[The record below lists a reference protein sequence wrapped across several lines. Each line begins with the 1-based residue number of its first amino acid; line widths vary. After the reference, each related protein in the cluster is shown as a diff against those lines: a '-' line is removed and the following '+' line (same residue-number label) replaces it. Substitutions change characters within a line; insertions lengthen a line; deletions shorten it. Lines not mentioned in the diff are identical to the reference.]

1 MTHTIDNGTLRITVD
16 THGAELKSLVKGDT
30 DFICSGTEFWKY
42 SSPILFPIVGKLKDD
57 AFRFGGKNYSLPSH
71 GFGRLSDFVFVKD
84 DPLTFRLTSND
95 DTLKNYPF
103 KFALNV
109 SYTLDANKL
118 IVKWLVENLDSQ
130 TIYFSIGA
138 HPALTVPFDGGNFD
152 DYQLEF
158 NEDEHAARI
167 PLAGGLLS
175 DERIPTI
182 DGKILK
188 LNYDLFKGDALIFDN
203 LKSNAITIRR
213 DKKSVTLKAE
223 GFPFW
228 GIWTKVGA
236 PFLCIE
242 PWHGHADF
250 ANFTGDLTEKDGIIA
265 LEVGKTF
272 ATEYSITVDA

>member
-1 MTHTIDNGTLRITVD
+1 MTHTLDNGTLKITVD
-16 THGAELKSLVKGDT
+16 EHGAELKSLVKGDT

-57 AFRFGGKNYSLPSH
+57 TFRFGGKNYSLPSH
-71 GFGRLSDFVFVKD
+71 GFGRLSDFVCVD
-84 DPLTFRLTSND
+84 ENPLTFKLTFSD

-103 KFALNV
+103 KFALTV
-109 SYTLDANKL
+109 TYTLDENQLK
-118 IVKWLVENLDSQ
+118 INWRVENLDDK

-158 NEDEHAARI
+158 DQSENSARI
-167 PLAGGLLS
+167 PLTGGLLS

-203 LKSNAITIRR
+203 LKSSEITIRR

-236 PFLCIE
+236 PFVCLE

-250 ANFTGDLTEKDGIIA
+250 ANFDGDLTEKDGIVA
-265 LEVGKTF
+265 LEVGKIFTSG
-272 ATEYSITVDA
+272 YSIIVDA

>member
-1 MTHTIDNGTLRITVD
+1 MTHTLDNGTLRIAVD
-16 THGAELKSLVKGDT
+16 THGAELKSLVKGET
-30 DFICSGTEFWKY
+30 DFICSGTDFWKY

-57 AFRFGGKNYSLPSH
+57 TFRFGGKNFSLPSH
-71 GFGRLSDFVFVKD
+71 GFGRLSDFVCINEY
-84 DPLTFRLTSND
+84 PLIFRLTSND

-103 KFALNV
+103 EFALSV
-109 SYTLDANKL
+109 GYALDDNRL
-118 IVKWLVENLDSQ
+118 LVTWCVQNLDDK

-158 NEDEHAARI
+158 NEAEHAARI
-167 PLAGGLLS
+167 PLTGGLLS
-175 DERIPTI
+175 DKRIPTI

-250 ANFTGDLTEKDGIIA
+250 ANFTGDLTEKDGIVA
-265 LEVGKTF
+265 LEAGKIF
-272 ATEYSITVDA
+272 NALYSITVDA

>member
-57 AFRFGGKNYSLPSH
+57 TFRFDGKNYSLPSH
-71 GFGRLSDFVFVKD
+71 GFGRLSDFVCID
-84 DPLTFRLTSND
+84 ENPLTFKLTFSD

-103 KFALNV
+103 KFALTV
-109 SYTLDANKL
+109 TYTLDDNQLK
-118 IVKWLVENLDSQ
+118 INWRVENLDDK

-138 HPALTVPFDGGNFD
+138 HPALTVPFDGGTFD

-158 NEDEHAARI
+158 DQSENSARI
-167 PLAGGLLS
+167 PLTGGLLS

-203 LKSNAITIRR
+203 LKSSAITIRR

-223 GFPFW
+223 NFPFW

-236 PFLCIE
+236 PFICLE

-250 ANFTGDLTEKDGIIA
+250 ANFDGDLTEKDGIVA
-265 LEVGKTF
+265 LEVGKIFTSG
-272 ATEYSITVDA
+272 YSIIVDA

>member
-1 MTHTIDNGTLRITVD
+1 MTRTLDNGTLRITVD
-16 THGAELKSLVKGDT
+16 DHGAELKSLIKGDT

-57 AFRFGGKNYSLPSH
+57 TFRFGGKNYSLPSH
-71 GFGRLSDFVFVKD
+71 GFGRLSDFVCVD
-84 DPLTFRLTSND
+84 ENPLTFKLTFND

-103 KFALNV
+103 KFALTV
-109 SYTLDANKL
+109 TYTLDANQLK
-118 IVKWLVENLDSQ
+118 VDWRVENLDDK

-158 NEDEHAARI
+158 DRDENAARI

-203 LKSNAITIRR
+203 LKSSSITIRR

-223 GFPFW
+223 SFPFW
-228 GIWTKVGA
+228 GIWTKIGA
-236 PFLCIE
+236 PFICLE

-250 ANFTGDLTEKDGIIA
+250 ANFDGDLTEKDGIVA

-272 ATEYSITVDA
+272 TAGYSIIVDA